1 MVEILWLHLFL
12 VCLPVIEVVEVGN
25 NDRHRERDRQHAG
38 NGTQG
43 PYYFSPHTYWPVCFQ
58 KIIESILVWREN
70 SGNNNNKRTFIKGG
84 KSQKLTSKICLF
96 KIRKPSSGPK
106 EKYTKVSLSWG
117 ISRPLFLPF
126 TLKPARARVPKRLL
140 KAKKPHRSVL
150 KVRVNMLH
158 TKAPWC
164 PMGLEPL

>member
-70 SGNNNNKRTFIKGG
+70 SGNNNNKRTFILREEKV
-84 KSQKLTSKICLF
+84 KNSLQKFASSKFESHLAAQKKNILKWVSVEAFPDLF
-96 KIRKPSSGPK
+96 SSLLPWNRRGLAFPRDFWK
-106 EKYTKVSLSWG
+106 QKNLIDLSWRSG
-117 ISRPLFLPF
+117 LICFTQKPLG
-126 TLKPARARVPKRLL
+126 VP
-140 KAKKPHRSVL
+140 
-150 KVRVNMLH
+150 
-158 TKAPWC
+158 WD
-164 PMGLEPL
+164 